1 MVALTPQSASA
12 LPGNSQSWVSPFGN
26 DAAACT
32 AAAACAT
39 LGVAIAATAA
49 GGTVNCGSSGNFY
62 PFQNTLT
69 ITKSITI
76 NCKGVIAVF
85 EGQIV
90 VAAGATDKVVIQ
102 GLSMDGACNVCGAGV
117 QVNSGGFVY
126 IIDTTISNGYINGV
140 RLLSTTPNARVFIQ
154 NSTIQG
160 SFTSGVSVAPGGSTV
175 NIVSIVNSLID
186 SNGSFAVKLAG
197 AGAILGLQSSI
208 LNGSPAAISLSNGA
222 QAYTV
227 GGTNSVNGTF
237 TFTGTIPLN

>member
-76 NCKGVIAVF
+76 NCKSVLSVF
-85 EGQIV
+85 EGQIT
-90 VAAGATDKVVIQ
+90 VAAGPTDRVVIQ
-102 GLSMDGACNVCGAGV
+102 GLSMDGSCGTWVDGV
-117 QVNSGGFVY
+117 RVNSGGFVY
-126 IIDTTISNGYINGV
+126 IIDSTIANGYTNGV
-140 RLLSTTPNARVFIQ
+140 KLQSSTLNSRVFIK
-154 NSTIQG
+154 NSTFQG
-160 SFTSGVSVAPGGSTV
+160 NTSSGVIVQPPGSTV
-175 NIVSIVNSLID
+175 NIVSVIDSLID
-186 SNGSFAVKLAG
+186 SSGPTAIQLTTS
-197 AGAILGLQSSI
+197 GAILGLQRSV
-208 LNGSPAAISLSNGA
+208 LNGSPTAISLLNGA
-222 QAYTV
+222 NAFTV